1 MKKFLLLMTMFVASW
16 GLMAQTN
23 PSASELQQNSIE
35 FNWTGGN
42 EQSSGTQ
49 WYKVDLSVVPAGEN
63 LMLFLD
69 NLTSEA
75 ATVTV
80 RVALVTGTTAQIQND
95 ATTTKTIDP
104 NRLYAKEIAHNL
116 FGNMQTVYVEL
127 TTNKH
132 VHFYVEGVEPG
143 EKDVACL
150 NGVEFNRAGTTH
162 QAGEKVWYK
171 VDLSDVAA
179 NTAKSIKL
187 TVKNNGNSAANAQ
200 VGLSFDCPSTGI
212 TNKQVNFSAGEI

>member
-23 PSASELQQNSIE
+23 PSASELQENSIE

-116 FGNMQTVYVEL
+116 ESWDKTWETIQKKKYLKMPNPSSFVRNNSQIDVFFGDGG
-127 TTNKH
+127 
-132 VHFYVEGVEPG
+132 FYVVYYYDRFGHHKIDCTEPQFYMDFCTEHG
-143 EKDVACL
+143 IPCEPIIRFLKYMKL
-150 NGVEFNRAGTTH
+150 MESEF
-162 QAGEKVWYK
+162 
-171 VDLSDVAA
+171 
-179 NTAKSIKL
+179 
-187 TVKNNGNSAANAQ
+187 
-200 VGLSFDCPSTGI
+200 SFDIP
-212 TNKQVNFSAGEI
+212 